1 MTCAAQ
7 ADRARLS
14 FKTIVK
20 ADGRRTGVQEVYEVE
35 SGRLIGHVWREQ
47 VHVVVS
53 KMTEPRRMQL
63 RLRWFARCA
72 DSSETL
78 GRGTRVAAVMGAGFG
93 SKNAAVDAIFSQ
105 LAKKVD

>member
-1 MTCAAQ
+1 MTFAAQ

-20 ADGRRTGVQEVYEVE
+20 ADGRRTGVQEVYEGE
-35 SGRLIGHVWREQ
+35 QLIGHVWREQ

-72 DSSETL
+72 DSSDTL